1 MFKTIIGVGSLS
13 IGGVI
18 GIYLGNKY
26 NANKNI
32 WVETYRNQNCVLALK
47 LLEIRKYNIEYIV
60 FGDTKIG
67 DTIVERDNS
76 RINFNLPIKYI
87 KPESG
92 LFKSDYVGEKL
103 IENAEYMNEL
113 KKYINMGN
121 KKMVILKKPS
131 ELFESYLRN
140 KEETKK
146 LMGNIE
152 CYLYSFTIDVLLI
165 DGYNRDDI
173 NDFVNS
179 FKTVYI
185 FDTDN
190 ILGKNYKLCGEKIKN
205 NEMYYKKILNLDDFF
220 TLKGFYKDLGF
231 KELIDDGNVI
241 INIENK
247 ELGAGNKFELKEL
260 CSYEELA
267 ENIKLN
273 MIDEDKDLYKRL
285 YVHYVNR
292 LFYYEY
298 SILCG
303 AMGLALCMDNKE
315 YFKYRVRMNIN
326 ENYEKVF
333 TKDDKSNIYT
343 VLNEEHI
350 VSSVNNNVKDKL
362 LEDLTILVN

>member
-1 MFKTIIGVGSLS
+1 
-13 IGGVI
+13 
-18 GIYLGNKY
+18 
-26 NANKNI
+26 
-32 WVETYRNQNCVLALK
+32 
-47 LLEIRKYNIEYIV
+47 
-60 FGDTKIG
+60 
-67 DTIVERDNS
+67 
-76 RINFNLPIKYI
+76 
-87 KPESG
+87 
-92 LFKSDYVGEKL
+92 
-103 IENAEYMNEL
+103 
-113 KKYINMGN
+113 MGN

-190 ILGKNYKLCGEKIKN
+190 ILGKNYKLCGETIKN

-247 ELGAGNKFELKEL
+247 ELMNRNKFELKEL
-260 CSYEELA
+260 CSYEELP

-285 YVHYVNR
+285 YAHYVNR